1 MSFEKTLM
9 MNRLF
14 DVYGKLLTENRQ
26 AIFQYYY
33 HEDYS
38 YQEIADI
45 LNISR
50 AGVFDALSKAQQQLE
65 HYEQE
70 LNIIRRESDFIKA
83 LKALKDSKVDA
94 CIDAY
99 MGGTYE

>member
-1 MSFEKTLM
+1 M

-14 DVYGKLLTENRQ
+14 DVYGKLLTPNRQ
-26 AIFQYYY
+26 DIFRYYY

-45 LNISR
+45 LEISR

-65 HYEQE
+65 HYEHE
-70 LNIIRRESDFIKA
+70 LNIIQRETAFIAA
-83 LKALKDSKVDA
+83 LRSLDNAEVDA

-99 MGGTYE
+99 IGGTYE